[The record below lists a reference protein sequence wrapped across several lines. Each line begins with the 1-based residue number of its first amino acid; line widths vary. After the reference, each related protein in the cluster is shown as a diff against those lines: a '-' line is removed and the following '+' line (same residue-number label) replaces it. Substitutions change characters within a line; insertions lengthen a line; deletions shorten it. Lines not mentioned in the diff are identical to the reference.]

1 MSLHRARILLVVSA
15 LTSVMLFTTSAFG
28 QSPAMRPNSI
38 ENRIAADGPKPKDL
52 QSEVE
57 AVKADNAAVRE
68 LLRKMEE
75 QQKALLE
82 RLDRLQR
89 RLDGSATTDLSMD
102 PPIGP
107 PATADASAPAA
118 NTASNAPP
126 AEPDSA
132 STSTQP
138 AAVAATQP

>member
-1 MSLHRARILLVVSA
+1 MSVHRARIKLLIVST
-15 LTSVMLFTTSAFG
+15 LTSVVLFATSAFG
-28 QSPAMRPNSI
+28 QSPAIRPTSI
-38 ENRIAADGPKPKDL
+38 ENRIAAGEPKPKDL

-89 RLDGSATTDLSMD
+89 RLDGGPATDLS
-102 PPIGP
+102 IG
-107 PATADASAPAA
+107 
-118 NTASNAPP
+118 N
-126 AEPDSA
+126 
-132 STSTQP
+132 
-138 AAVAATQP
+138 